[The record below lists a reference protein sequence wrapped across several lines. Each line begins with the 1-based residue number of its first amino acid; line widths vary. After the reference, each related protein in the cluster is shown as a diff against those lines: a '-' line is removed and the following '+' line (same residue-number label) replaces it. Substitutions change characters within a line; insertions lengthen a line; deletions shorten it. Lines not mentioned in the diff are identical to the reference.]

1 MKHWLML
8 LYSVN
13 HYICQQDIF
22 QSSRVT
28 QRTRTYSTLTCMQYS
43 IVQHKKCCLQMSK
56 SSSSERKDHLIGEP
70 SFSLPALFFLLLSC
84 AEQKVRCVCVC
95 VCARACA
102 RACVCVRVGMHRPVV
117 KDKNI
122 RGVMTVLLYT
132 CCKNGPGSVYRDG
145 GLRVKRQREKVTE
158 QLCQLFPLLWAF
170 YNIPLSLNELPGD
183 TALNSAHLF
192 CCLLFSQFIQS
203 THWRL

>member
-1 MKHWLML
+1 M
-8 LYSVN
+8 
-13 HYICQQDIF
+13 
-22 QSSRVT
+22 
-28 QRTRTYSTLTCMQYS
+28 
-43 IVQHKKCCLQMSK
+43 
-56 SSSSERKDHLIGEP
+56 
-70 SFSLPALFFLLLSC
+70 C
-84 AEQKVRCVCVC
+84 A
-95 VCARACA
+95 
-102 RACVCVRVGMHRPVV
+102 CVRVGMHRPVV

-158 QLCQLFPLLWAF
+158 QLCQLFLLLWAF

-203 THWRL
+203 TH